1 MFSTYSKLHHSTFQ
15 TFYWLEQKRIS
26 VVVSYSPTLYF
37 KFFHKIVSLFR
48 LLLEET
54 SSVLTVNCKSWSPV
68 TTSKHP
74 FVLPRYSWDGFPMIF
89 SLVIQQSPR
98 SAEAAPHQG
107 DGGRGAPEGEFQ
119 ADFRSQYVGE
129 GNQERP
135 GQQSQREGFVS
146 FICRVHLTKG
156 GPKVKLGRT

>member
-1 MFSTYSKLHHSTFQ
+1 
-15 TFYWLEQKRIS
+15 
-26 VVVSYSPTLYF
+26 
-37 KFFHKIVSLFR
+37 
-48 LLLEET
+48 
-54 SSVLTVNCKSWSPV
+54 
-68 TTSKHP
+68 
-74 FVLPRYSWDGFPMIF
+74 MIF

-135 GQQSQREGFVS
+135 GQ
-146 FICRVHLTKG
+146 
-156 GPKVKLGRT
+156 

>member
-1 MFSTYSKLHHSTFQ
+1 
-15 TFYWLEQKRIS
+15 
-26 VVVSYSPTLYF
+26 
-37 KFFHKIVSLFR
+37 
-48 LLLEET
+48 
-54 SSVLTVNCKSWSPV
+54 
-68 TTSKHP
+68 
-74 FVLPRYSWDGFPMIF
+74 MIF

-98 SAEAAPHQG
+98 GAEAAPHQG

-146 FICRVHLTKG
+146 FISCRVHLTKG